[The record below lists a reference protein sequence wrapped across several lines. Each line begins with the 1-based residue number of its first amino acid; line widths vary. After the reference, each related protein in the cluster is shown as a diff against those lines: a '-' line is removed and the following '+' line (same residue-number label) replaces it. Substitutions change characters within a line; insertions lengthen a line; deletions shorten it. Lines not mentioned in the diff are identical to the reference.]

1 MFFFFRT
8 AMLHALSHSRPPSY
22 RSHVSDHPVIES
34 SATPVGAPG
43 THTTTS
49 PVTQPLSNNTATTSS
64 STINNNNNNQNTTQS
79 TTTITNRNRE
89 QVQVA
94 EVHAVPPG
102 SPESSSSVGLNRS
115 PVSSAVIS
123 NQRSPML
130 SSGNHSSMISREI
143 LSHTQSNGGPG
154 QDVSIVPV
162 VSSRHHR
169 NDSVVFEGKTD
180 LAEQYQYHIK
190 SGNGNNPENNS
201 SSALKTDD
209 LYNHLF
215 SSTHQENQEKRSVVT
230 IVQTSA
236 TNSEPVIVTVSGSL
250 EQRLN
255 TTSSDSGSDFSEIR
269 ASPAEVEILAT
280 L

>member
-1 MFFFFRT
+1 
-8 AMLHALSHSRPPSY
+8 MLHALSHSRPPSY

-64 STINNNNNNQNTTQS
+64 STINNNNQNTTQS

-115 PVSSAVIS
+115 PVAAVIS

-143 LSHTQSNGGPG
+143 LSHTQSNGGPPG

-162 VSSRHHR
+162 VSS
-169 NDSVVFEGKTD
+169 
-180 LAEQYQYHIK
+180 L
-190 SGNGNNPENNS
+190 
-201 SSALKTDD
+201 
-209 LYNHLF
+209 
-215 SSTHQENQEKRSVVT
+215 
-230 IVQTSA
+230 
-236 TNSEPVIVTVSGSL
+236 
-250 EQRLN
+250 
-255 TTSSDSGSDFSEIR
+255 
-269 ASPAEVEILAT
+269 
-280 L
+280 